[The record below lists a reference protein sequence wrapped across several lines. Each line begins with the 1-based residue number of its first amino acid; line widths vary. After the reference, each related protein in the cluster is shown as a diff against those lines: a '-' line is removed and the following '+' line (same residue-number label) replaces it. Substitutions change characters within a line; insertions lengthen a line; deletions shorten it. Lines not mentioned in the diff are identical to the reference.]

1 MTAAGVHLECLL
13 IRIDINLDAGP
24 LARKRCDGARVVP
37 VVRAV
42 LSAVDKV
49 AVVVAS
55 AVEAT
60 VAGKLRCSE
69 VGANLLRGGPEV
81 VDRVLL
87 VGKDSAI
94 RDEDVIDTDTLARV
108 RQVEG
113 VVQCSRRIRVGET
126 IQVPVGLLKL
136 VIG

>member
-1 MTAAGVHLECLL
+1 M
-13 IRIDINLDAGP
+13 
-24 LARKRCDGARVVP
+24 P

-55 AVEAT
+55 AIEAA

-69 VGANLLRGGPEV
+69 VGTNLLGGGPEV

-94 RDEDVIDTDTLARV
+94 RDEDVVDTNTLARV

-113 VVQCSRRIRVGET
+113 VVQSSRRIRVSET
-126 IQVPVGLLKL
+126 IQVPVGLSKL
-136 VIG
+136 AIEKNNKSVNYVHEKSA